1 MFTLKEFYQ
10 YKRELKKKNTTF
22 QPKLLPVVTPVAIPK
37 SIGVTE
43 PILSKSCQAIL
54 YIKASRSNTI
64 VSLTNL
70 KGKVQYVKSCGSM
83 GFQGKK
89 KRSTKFAVESTLY
102 AIVEKAKQQGHRSVF
117 VHLNGFAKARFSILS
132 CLKKNNLKIEGIRD
146 LTPNPHNGCRPKKVR
161 RV

>member
-10 YKRELKKKNTTF
+10 YKRELKKNNTTF
-22 QPKLLPVVTPVAIPK
+22 QTKLLPNTLSNSV
-37 SIGVTE
+37 SLNQ

-54 YIKASRSNTI
+54 YVKSSRSNTI
-64 VSLTNL
+64 VCLTNL
-70 KGKVQYVKSCGSM
+70 KGKVQFVKSCGSM

-102 AIVEKAKQQGHRSVF
+102 DIVIKAKEQGHKSVF
-117 VHLNGFAKARFSILS
+117 VHLNGFAKARFSILR
-132 CLKKNNLKIEGIRD
+132 CLQKNDLKVEGIRD